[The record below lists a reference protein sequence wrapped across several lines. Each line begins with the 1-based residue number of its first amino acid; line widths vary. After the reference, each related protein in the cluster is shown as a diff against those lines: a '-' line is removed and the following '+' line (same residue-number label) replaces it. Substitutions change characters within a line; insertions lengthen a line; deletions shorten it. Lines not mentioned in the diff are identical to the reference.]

1 MGKKQVVYVGL
12 SEKSDQRF
20 WIKASDFK
28 KVDLRMFRKRGVRC
42 SDSLK
47 YKKICV
53 TRRFQQ
59 LDDVIQ

>member
-28 KVDLRMFRKRGVRC
+28 KVDLRKEERNEMQR
-42 SDSLK
+42 
-47 YKKICV
+47 
-53 TRRFQQ
+53 
-59 LDDVIQ
+59 